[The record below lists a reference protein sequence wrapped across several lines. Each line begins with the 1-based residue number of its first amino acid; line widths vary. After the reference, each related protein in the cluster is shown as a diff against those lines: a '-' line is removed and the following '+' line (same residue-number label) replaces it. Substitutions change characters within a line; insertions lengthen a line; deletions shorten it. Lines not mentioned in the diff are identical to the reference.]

1 MRKKVI
7 LVTGTERSG
16 THLATKLVYA
26 MTHGVEYGKGWS
38 GDNDSPEGGPIRVI
52 HRSLPCGPDPNSD
65 KEMPEGWKYWAF
77 KPKHIN
83 HFYVDLDKWAEFY
96 KDYDRQVV
104 VITRCQAIC
113 ALARV
118 RTFGGAIKDR
128 IRQGLYGQ
136 ELVGSWLENSSER
149 ITLVSY
155 ETLCALKGAYL
166 LRIAEEINSG
176 WHTNTTWINID
187 PEHIKRLGANIVSG
201 NPKYTLDE
209 PPSGKTI
216 PPAPNNL
223 EKL

>member
-26 MTHGVEYGKGWS
+26 MTHGLEYGKGWS
-38 GDNDSPEGGPIRVI
+38 GDLDSPDDGPVRVT
-52 HRSLPCGPDPNSD
+52 HRSLPCGPDPT
-65 KEMPEGWKYWAF
+65 KGKPMPEGWEKWSLWIDGRG
-77 KPKHIN
+77 H
-83 HFYVDLDKWAEFY
+83 YVDLNKWADFY

-104 VITRCQAIC
+104 VITRCPAIC

-118 RTFGGAIKDR
+118 RTFGGTIENRTK
-128 IRQGLYGQ
+128 QGSHGQ
-136 ELVGSWLENSSER
+136 EIIASWLEGSSEK

-176 WHTNTTWINID
+176 GTDVPWINID
-187 PEHIKRLGANIVSG
+187 SEHIKRLGASIVSG
-201 NPKYTLDE
+201 NPKYILDK
-209 PPSGKTI
+209 PPSGQTV

-223 EKL
+223 QKL